1 MIQKKNKWT
10 NLHPRSNQNWMVS
23 KVLKHLENLLNIV
36 PSFGPVFSLISIQEG
51 RRKSLKCHEKV
62 IFSWSLC
69 KKNQCFFFLDF
80 HSNVAYL
87 RVGLLKVPAFPW
99 TKISKHPRTFN
110 SLPQKLCFIIL
121 ESWQNKRTLLNS
133 KRFSCLSGYAALW
146 RNVSIGFTFFH
157 LNPILQNSWQ
167 IWIIIC
173 KKKRQY
179 KKRSSYLLRIPQSTA

>member
-1 MIQKKNKWT
+1 MTQICGNLSNNFTSNCGGTCSQWHRWTFGSGTSCMIQKKNKWT

-110 SLPQKLCFIIL
+110 SLPPK
-121 ESWQNKRTLLNS
+121 T
-133 KRFSCLSGYAALW
+133 
-146 RNVSIGFTFFH
+146 VTF
-157 LNPILQNSWQ
+157 
-167 IWIIIC
+167 
-173 KKKRQY
+173 
-179 KKRSSYLLRIPQSTA
+179 